1 MSIRTVIAGGFSAL
15 LLLAL
20 LDSYYLCNQS
30 MQFKVTGNNKPT
42 ALLVKDFN
50 KRANTICSIFEGVT
64 SEEEFV
70 QVFAQS
76 VEPLIDEKTGVYTP
90 PLSPLLATS
99 LSNEPTPPP
108 STTSHSSSQEP
119 TSHSPSLFSDQEP
132 ISPPSKRRKTT
143 PPNSDDLNKTIAS
156 KYLGM

>member
-1 MSIRTVIAGGFSAL
+1 
-15 LLLAL
+15 
-20 LDSYYLCNQS
+20 

-76 VEPLIDEKTGVYTP
+76 VEPLIDEKTGIYTP

-99 LSNEPTPPP
+99 LSSELTPPP
-108 STTSHSSSQEP
+108 SSQEPTSHSSSQEP

-132 ISPPSKRRKTT
+132 NPPPSKRRKTT

-156 KYLGM
+156 KYLGMS